1 MLLSPL
7 RERDFRIYWAGQ
19 AVSRIGT
26 WMQEVLVALLVVE
39 LTTTKTQIATY
50 SFVAACPAIAFSLVG
65 GRIGDTIDR
74 RRFVMFAQVP
84 LAIIA
89 MVFAALIA
97 AHRVTMPTIYALEL
111 TAATIVAVVA
121 PAAMAI
127 VPSLVPPQKISAA
140 VAWDRVTFHGAIFVA
155 PALAA
160 VVSALVTRW
169 VVFAANGASY
179 FVVAG
184 SLLLVRT
191 QIRPKGPAE
200 GGAKTVLEGLGYVV
214 SNAIPRTAVALTG
227 LTALLVAP
235 FMLVFMAVANHTL
248 FHGTDGSYGAIMS
261 AAGCGGLVG
270 ALAQLRIRHGAL
282 FTVLLV
288 CAPVT
293 ATLLGVLS
301 FVDRVALVVP
311 IMFVMSAARS
321 FIITLSMTA
330 IQNVVPDALRARVS
344 SVQFLAIMAGV
355 PLGGV
360 LIGVLAD
367 HLGLRVLMRASAITY
382 AAICIPLLL
391 YPDAFRTPWRRWVA
405 ERQES

>member
-19 AVSRIGT
+19 AVSRVGT

-50 SFVAACPAIAFSLVG
+50 SLVAAFPSIAFSLLG
-65 GRIGDTIDR
+65 GRIGDTMDR
-74 RRFVMFAQVP
+74 RRFVMCAQVP
-84 LAIIA
+84 LAIVA
-89 MVFAALIA
+89 FVFAALIT

-127 VPSLVPPQKISAA
+127 VPSLVPPQNISAA
-140 VAWDRVTFHGAIFVA
+140 IAWDRVTFHGAIFIA

-160 VVSALVTRW
+160 VVSALFTRSF
-169 VVFAANGASY
+169 VFAANGASY
-179 FVVAG
+179 LVVAA
-184 SLLLVRT
+184 SLLLVRAKV
-191 QIRPKGPAE
+191 RPKGGPD
-200 GGAKTVLEGLGYVV
+200 GGARTVVEGLGYVAT
-214 SNAIPRTAVALTG
+214 NAIARTAVALTA
-227 LTALLVAP
+227 LTAVLVAP

-270 ALAQLRIRHGAL
+270 ALAQLRIRHRAI
-282 FTVLLV
+282 FAVLV
-288 CAPVT
+288 VSAPVT
-293 ATLLGVLS
+293 AVLLAYLS
-301 FVDRVALVVP
+301 FVECAAFVVP
-311 IMFVMSAARS
+311 IMFMMSAARA
-321 FIITLSMTA
+321 FIVTLSMTA

-344 SVQFLAIMAGV
+344 SVQLLAITAGI

-367 HLGLRVLMRASAITY
+367 HFGLRVLMRS
-382 AAICIPLLL
+382 AAIAYAVTCLPLLL
-391 YPDAFRTPWRRWVA
+391 HAESFRAPWQRWLA
-405 ERQES
+405 ASHER